1 MPALSAIGLNCL
13 ITNGTGVD
21 RVAASTQCLYS
32 GPTLSSAPTMTTTR
46 PARRTSR
53 KSASAVA
60 KPAAIAPATPAVPSA
75 VQTVARQLRSLADT
89 VLGIAGPATDI
100 ALALASSQVKDPK
113 KKVAIAKVGQQLRQ
127 VRESAGLTVSE
138 LASAINLGDATLIE
152 QAEEGRAALPF
163 ELILRVAGVLGRGDP
178 VTFVMRMTRAY
189 NPSLWH
195 ALEDL
200 GVGHLLVQAGRE
212 RELANVYRAS
222 DAARV
227 LNDADFAAV
236 LEFTRSAF
244 DTAVKFRADARKR

>member
-1 MPALSAIGLNCL
+1 MEK
-13 ITNGTGVD
+13 
-21 RVAASTQCLYS
+21 
-32 GPTLSSAPTMTTTR
+32 
-46 PARRTSR
+46 ARAFGARF
-53 KSASAVA
+53 
-60 KPAAIAPATPAVPSA
+60 ATC
-75 VQTVARQLRSLADT
+75 
-89 VLGIAGPATDI
+89 
-100 ALALASSQVKDPK
+100 
-113 KKVAIAKVGQQLRQ
+113 
-127 VRESAGLTVSE
+127 
-138 LASAINLGDATLIE
+138 
-152 QAEEGRAALPF
+152 ALPLHSTF
-163 ELILRVAGVLGRGDP
+163 SWSDP